1 MSIKAIGVVSGAA
14 MTAIAAFAGG
24 AQADPQDHTM
34 YVYKTPWCGCCTA
47 WADHMKGLGYTLEI
61 TELEDLA
68 PVRRQGGI
76 PDEVQGCHSAAIA
89 GYALEG
95 HVPPEAIAKL
105 IEERPKIRG
114 IAVPGMPQGSIGM
127 GNNPRAKYNV
137 YTFGAGTSE
146 GSTIFYQA
154 GR

>member
-1 MSIKAIGVVSGAA
+1 MRIHKIGALAGAA
-14 MTAIAAFAGG
+14 MIGIIATSAKAE
-24 AQADPQDHTM
+24 PQDHTM
-34 YVYKTPWCGCCTA
+34 YVYKTPWCGCCTD
-47 WADHMKGLGYTLEI
+47 WAEHMEGLGYKLEI

-68 PVRRQGGI
+68 PVRRQAGI

-105 IEERPKIRG
+105 LEEKPDIRG

-137 YTFGAGTSE
+137 HTFGAGTTE
-146 GSTIFYQA
+146 GSTVFYQA